1 VIISTGARK
10 SIQLSDQVFFPGFLS
25 LQFGEKGI
33 HLFAFNRVDQ
43 VLLVIDSTFMPDMQD
58 LRITTG
64 VEGIGLTTRW
74 ERISKQVAFRRV
86 FRCYRK
92 ALIVEHKEPK
102 ELETGV
108 YLLTRVGRELLDLG
122 L

>member
-102 ELETGV
+102 N
-108 YLLTRVGRELLDLG
+108 
-122 L
+122 